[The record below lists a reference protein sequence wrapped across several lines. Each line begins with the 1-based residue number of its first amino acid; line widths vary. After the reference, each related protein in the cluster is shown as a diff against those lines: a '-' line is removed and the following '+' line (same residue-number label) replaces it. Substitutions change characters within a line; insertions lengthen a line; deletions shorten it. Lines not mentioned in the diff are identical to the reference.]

1 MACKVNI
8 ILFKIPCILIILISN
23 NVFSKIIY
31 DKNNISISELEFQ
44 KFNELYINSKNDNT
58 FNRNKVLKELILQKT
73 LINRLLKN
81 QTKVIN
87 RIDEIIALEFGDE
100 ILADTTTLNF
110 LRFMKIKN
118 EFILNYFNDQFTIN
132 NFLDVLNRFDNL
144 ILPVSVNGCLT
155 MIDKIDFKNNSDF
168 AEILLNHFKNNQKKM
183 YINIDKKNYEI
194 CITNQNLKK
203 IENQITLYI
212 ENKTSNSFDNFIY
225 GK

>member
-1 MACKVNI
+1 
-8 ILFKIPCILIILISN
+8 LIILISN
-23 NVFSKIIY
+23 NAFSKIIY

-132 NFLDVLNRFDNL
+132 NLLDVLNRFDNL
-144 ILPVSVNGCLT
+144 ILPVSTNECLT

-168 AEILLNHFKNNQKKM
+168 AEILLNYFKNNQKKI

-225 GK
+225 GR